1 MIGTKE
7 RMIDNVVEQ
16 IYRQYPELKERY
28 GEQGI
33 QKCREDNDHHFKHLE
48 TAFELKN
55 DQFFV
60 DYALWLNGILQKHEM
75 TAEHLYI
82 NFEMIQG
89 VLDVELGIERKEA
102 YENALN
108 KAIVELKNT

>member
-1 MIGTKE
+1 MIDIKE
-7 RMIDNVVEQ
+7 RMIVEVVEQ
-16 IYRQYPELKERY
+16 IYRKYPELKERY
-28 GEQGI
+28 GEQGV

-60 DYALWLNGILQKHEM
+60 DYALWLNGILQNHGM

-82 NFEMIQG
+82 NFELIQK
-89 VLDVELGIERKEA
+89 VLDDELGTERKDA

-108 KAIVELKNT
+108 KAIIILKNK